1 LERASSAS
9 YAARL
14 ASNLSL
20 LTAVFACLALWG
32 GIFLLFEYPPYQH
45 SAASSTDDPLPPNTA
60 TDWELTWRSRQALAD
75 LLLFW
80 LPIGLGTAAC
90 GIGVVTLAWSRERS
104 PEASR
109 RALIALLLSVVPG
122 CLCTLWYL
130 SSFAASPLPGR

>member
-1 LERASSAS
+1 MEGASSAS
-9 YAARL
+9 HVVRL

-45 SAASSTDDPLPPNTA
+45 GTASSADGPLPLSTA
-60 TDWELTWRSRQALAD
+60 GDWEITWQSRQALAD

-80 LPIGLGTAAC
+80 LPIGLGAVAC

-130 SSFAASPLPGR
+130 SSFAASPVPGR